1 MHKPSHQWSQD
12 KEIDLLKQHLIAV
25 EDVEEESKL
34 SSKAKQVLVI
44 KKVNYD
50 LMQKVRVL
58 KKGSLL
64 KLSKK
69 PKSTAKE

>member
-1 MHKPSHQWSQD
+1 
-12 KEIDLLKQHLIAV
+12 LLKQHLIAV
-25 EDVEEESKL
+25 EGVEEETQL

-50 LMQKVRVL
+50 LISKVSVL